1 MCFVSFC
8 ADERCVTE
16 CTGNRVVKGITTSCV
31 AIAWKEGIHGRRRD
45 TLHRF
50 APDSQQSTILAIFD
64 PQEECQGGF
73 HFKTK
78 QIEIL
83 SLHT

>member
-16 CTGNRVVKGITTSCV
+16 CTGNRVVKG
-31 AIAWKEGIHGRRRD
+31 WKEGIHGRRRD
-45 TLHRF
+45 TLHGF
-50 APDSQQSTILAIFD
+50 APDISPQSTILAIFD